1 MSERHGH
8 CLCGQSIF
16 TLNEDNPTVA
26 LCHCTHC
33 QKVTG
38 SAYSVNVLAPR
49 DKFTVSG
56 PLKKFDDVGDSGKR
70 ITRWFCSECG
80 APIWSDAEAMP
91 GVAIVKGGSF
101 DDTSWIKPTLEIYC
115 GSRQAWTA
123 PHEGLAA
130 FAKMPG

>member
-1 MSERHGH
+1 MTKHSGS
-8 CLCGQSIF
+8 CLCGKTTF
-16 TLNEDNPTVA
+16 TLEDENPTVA

-33 QKVTG
+33 QKSTG
-38 SAYSVNVLAPR
+38 SAFSVNALAPR
-49 DKFTVSG
+49 ATFTVSG
-56 PLKKFDDVGDSGKR
+56 PLKKFEDVGDSGKA

-91 GVAIVKGGSF
+91 GVAIVKGGAF

-115 GSRQAWTA
+115 DSKQVWA
-123 PHEGLAA
+123 PLQDGLAT